1 LSFVVGLRGNA
12 PRASALCWE
21 VAQLLASRRGD
32 IASKTRHVQ
41 RMSCLAGC
49 QLSDRQVHGT
59 GLVWSGV
66 ERRTQTLPSNN
77 WSGLP
82 LGEDRCD
89 VTYPTVPDIVCVLRV
104 GHGGNHESSP
114 ADDDTYDWS

>member
-1 LSFVVGLRGNA
+1 MLGTCPSCHQETLTVFT
-12 PRASALCWE
+12 
-21 VAQLLASRRGD
+21 VAASRRRD

-66 ERRTQTLPSNN
+66 ERRTQTPRYDH

-89 VTYPTVPDIVCVLRV
+89 VTHPTVPDVACVLRV
-104 GHGGNHESSP
+104 GHGGGHESSP
-114 ADDDTYDWS
+114 TDDDAYEWS